1 MPVVF
6 LIRHGEND
14 VMHSSLAGRL
24 PGVHLNERGRKQSN
38 DLVELL
44 KNQPLRAIYSSPL
57 ERAIETAEP
66 LAFATSQKIQI
77 EPRLLEIDYGRWQ
90 GRTYKQLQ
98 RLKAWQLL
106 HKEPSQVQFP
116 GGETLPGAQRRITTC
131 LDEIAKNHAEQDIL
145 VCFTHADVIRL
156 AVAYY
161 LRIQLDDFQRL
172 SVLPASVSGLK
183 LGGETPQ
190 LLFMNLTS
198 GTLPEMGK

>member
-14 VMHSSLAGRL
+14 VMHRSLAGRL
-24 PGVHLNERGRKQSN
+24 PGVHLNERGRKQAQE
-38 DLVELL
+38 LVELL

-106 HKEPSQVQFP
+106 HTEPSRVLFP
-116 GGETLPGAQRRITTC
+116 GGETLPGAQRRITPF
-131 LDEIAKNHAEQDIL
+131 LDEIAKSHTEKDIL

-161 LRIQLDDFQRL
+161 LHIQLDDFQRL
-172 SVLPASVSGLK
+172 SVLPASVSGLM

-198 GTLPEMGK
+198 STLPEMGK

>member
-14 VMHSSLAGRL
+14 VMHRRLAGRL
-24 PGVHLNERGRKQSN
+24 PGVHLNERGRKQAQE
-38 DLVELL
+38 LVELL
-44 KNQPLRAIYSSPL
+44 KNQSLCAIYSSPL
-57 ERAIETAEP
+57 ERAVETAEP
-66 LAFATSQKIQI
+66 LAFAAGQKIQI
-77 EPRLLEIDYGRWQ
+77 EPGLLEIDYGRWQ

-106 HKEPSQVQFP
+106 PKEPSRVLFP
-116 GGETLPGAQRRITTC
+116 GGESLPGAQRRISTF
-131 LDEIAKNHAEQDIL
+131 LDEIAKSHAEKDIL

-156 AVAYY
+156 AVACY
-161 LRIQLDDFQRL
+161 LHIQLDDFQRL
-172 SVLPASVSGLK
+172 SVLPASVTGLV

-198 GTLPEMGK
+198 GSLPEKGK